1 MERNPDRVGQPAAH
15 DPYGS
20 RGSAADRGGHAAERQ
35 EAQQHPEAGLPQ
47 MRPVCPGHTQGQHL
61 VWGLYASH
69 GGGLRPPVEE
79 SHTPRIKHGV
89 WLLLKYWG
97 IGGRKYMTGHLVG
110 SLQPGKNSS
119 KNEADHRDYNPGD
132 KIFHARR
139 IKFIKSKHIG
149 GFKS

>member
-1 MERNPDRVGQPAAH
+1 MERNPDRVGQPATH

-20 RGSAADRGGHAAERQ
+20 RGSIADGGGHTAGRQ
-35 EAQQHPEAGLPQ
+35 EAQQHPEAGLSKV
-47 MRPVCPGHTQGQHL
+47 RPVCPGHTQGQHPL
-61 VWGLYASH
+61 RGLPASH
-69 GGGLRPPVEE
+69 DGGLRQPVEE
-79 SHTPRIKHGV
+79 EPHAALKHGV
-89 WLLLKYWG
+89 WPLLKYWG
-97 IGGRKYMTGHLVG
+97 IGGRKYKTGHLVG
-110 SLQPGKNSS
+110 SLQPGKNNS